1 MPLDRT
7 RPIIYLITTGQTTCK
22 TTPDCPE
29 FFSILQLVEAAVAS
43 NVSLIQ
49 LREKDLSARVL
60 FELTKSAAAHTR
72 GTTSRLLVNDR
83 FDIALAAGADG
94 VQLTAQ
100 SMTADVVRAVCGSE
114 FLIGVSTHSL
124 DEGRVARDQG
134 ADFIVFGPVFET
146 ESKRVFGPAQGVEKL
161 GEVARELPGFP
172 VIAIGGMT
180 VDNVTNCF
188 NASAA
193 GVAAISL
200 LSDVSTLPS
209 VVRKLSTH
217 YLLRSEI

>member
-7 RPIIYLITTGQTTCK
+7 RPIIYLITTGQTTFK
-22 TTPDCPE
+22 TTPNCPE

-43 NVSLIQ
+43 NVTLIQ

-60 FELTKSAAAHTR
+60 FELTRSAAARTQ
-72 GTTSRLLVNDR
+72 GTTTRLLINDR

-94 VQLTAQ
+94 VQLTGK

-114 FLIGVSTHSL
+114 FLVGVSTHSL
-124 DEGRVARDQG
+124 NEGRVARDKG
-134 ADFIVFGPVFET
+134 ADFVVFGPVFET
-146 ESKRVFGPAQGVEKL
+146 ESKRVFGPAQGVETL
-161 GEVARELPGFP
+161 AEVTKELQGFP

-180 VDNVTNCF
+180 IDNVANCF
-188 NASAA
+188 NAGAA

-200 LSDVSTLPS
+200 LSDPSTLPS
-209 VVRKLSTH
+209 VVRNISKH
-217 YLLRSEI
+217 YLSEI

>member
-1 MPLDRT
+1 MSLDRT
-7 RPIIYLITTGQTTCK
+7 RPIIYLITTGQTTFK

-29 FFSILQLVEAAVAS
+29 FSRILQLVEAAVAS
-43 NVSLIQ
+43 NVTLIQ

-60 FELTKSAAAHTR
+60 FELTRRAAARTR

-100 SMTADVVRAVCGSE
+100 SLTADVVRAVCGSE

-124 DEGRVARDQG
+124 DEGRVARDKG
-134 ADFIVFGPVFET
+134 ADFVVFGPIFET
-146 ESKRVFGPAQGVEKL
+146 ESKLVFGPAQGVERL
-161 GEVARELPGFP
+161 AEVTKELKGFP

-180 VDNVTNCF
+180 IDNVTNCF
-188 NASAA
+188 SAGVA
-193 GVAAISL
+193 GVAAIGL
-200 LSDVSTLPS
+200 LSDPETLPA
-209 VVRKLSTH
+209 VVKKIRTDSGF
-217 YLLRSEI
+217 EI